1 MKILLAEDEVSLAKA
16 YAAAL
21 RIKRYEVDQAFDGEE
36 ALELLNKE
44 KYDVM
49 LCDIM
54 MPKKTGLEV
63 LKELRESG
71 NNCYVIMIT
80 AMGEENDKVTGFD
93 TGADEYMTKPISLAE
108 LLARLRSI
116 ERRIDTASN
125 ENIIT
130 KGSVKLNISQQELSA
145 TNSIILAGKETKL
158 MEILMLNKK
167 ISTDYIYNQIWSN
180 DEDSDKGYVWIYISY
195 LRQKLKA
202 INANLEIIGEENSD
216 FELIEV

>member
-1 MKILLAEDEVSLAKA
+1 
-16 YAAAL
+16 
-21 RIKRYEVDQAFDGEE
+21 
-36 ALELLNKE
+36 
-44 KYDVM
+44 
-49 LCDIM
+49 
-54 MPKKTGLEV
+54 
-63 LKELRESG
+63 
-71 NNCYVIMIT
+71 MIT

>member
-116 ERRIDTASN
+116 ERRIDTVSN

-130 KGSVKLNISQQELSA
+130 KGTTDRKSV
-145 TNSIILAGKETKL
+145 
-158 MEILMLNKK
+158 
-167 ISTDYIYNQIWSN
+167 
-180 DEDSDKGYVWIYISY
+180 V
-195 LRQKLKA
+195 
-202 INANLEIIGEENSD
+202 
-216 FELIEV
+216 